1 MRVRILSCL
10 ATGVLVA
17 AGAGAAAPAASAD
30 CNTAQA
36 ASEQHV
42 GQSSVEIA
50 AGGLLQ
56 GDTFVP
62 CNVTVSPGAAVH
74 WTIGP
79 GTMDHTVT
87 SDSSAPGS
95 FNFTNG
101 GGTFTFTQAGTYFY
115 YCMFHG
121 TAGAPG
127 TGMDG
132 VVYVQGP
139 GGTPP
144 PPPPP
149 PAPPKFAGVKLV
161 SRTIHVTAK
170 RIAGVRVTCPAGT
183 VGSCSGRL
191 TLKAGGGSA
200 GRLATKSLSI
210 AAGRT
215 ATVKLRLSHAEFRK
229 LVRRRTLRLGL
240 ALDVHDGNGTD
251 AGQPNA
257 TIRLK
262 APPKHQ

>member
-1 MRVRILSCL
+1 MRARILSCL

-30 CNTAQA
+30 CNTAAA

-42 GQSSVEIA
+42 GQTTVEIA

-56 GDTFVP
+56 GDNFVP
-62 CNVTVSPGAAVH
+62 CNVTVSQGTAVH
-74 WTIGP
+74 WTISPSDG
-79 GTMDHTVT
+79 HTVT
-87 SDSSAPGS
+87 SDTSAPAS
-95 FNFTNG
+95 FNFTGG
-101 GGTFTFTQAGTYFY
+101 GGTFTFSQAGTYFY

-139 GGTPP
+139 GGSPP

-149 PAPPKFAGVKLV
+149 PPRFAGVKLA

-170 RIAGVRVTCPAGT
+170 RVAGVRVTCPAGT
-183 VGSCSGRL
+183 VGSCAGRL
-191 TLKAGGGSA
+191 TLTSGAGTA
-200 GRLATKSLSI
+200 VRLATKSLSI
-210 AAGRT
+210 LAGRT
-215 ATVKLRLSHAEFRK
+215 ATVKLLLSRAEFRK
-229 LVRRRTLRLGL
+229 LVRHRKLRLGL
-240 ALDVHDGNGTD
+240 ALDVHDGNGT
-251 AGQPNA
+251 ASGQPNT
-257 TIRLK
+257 TITLK
-262 APPKHQ
+262 APPKR